1 MEFWENWTIN
11 IFIILEH
18 VESYYYIRMLMYSLF
33 VLRNAHRQLQI
44 MDYFNLGFFKTEKLR
59 DREHC
64 NHFTGEV
71 IELLKQIP
79 YE

>member
-1 MEFWENWTIN
+1 
-11 IFIILEH
+11 
-18 VESYYYIRMLMYSLF
+18 MLMYSLF
-33 VLRNAHRQLQI
+33 VLRNALRQLQI